1 MCAVNRRSRTQGR
14 PENAHPGRGKARHR
28 RPETAPGPVRDCH
41 HRALQAQGI
50 VRGGVS
56 HRDVPGGRIR
66 APRGGRHRAPVRLE
80 TCSWTATA
88 TARSSVRRKA

>member
-1 MCAVNRRSRTQGR
+1 MT
-14 PENAHPGRGKARHR
+14 RHR
-28 RPETAPGPVRDCH
+28 RPETASGPVRDRH

-66 APRGGRHRAPVRLE
+66 APRGRRDRTLVGIAGKRVDRQQPEPEGVREDRGMADRAKVASANSFVDMTEP
-80 TCSWTATA
+80 SA
-88 TARSSVRRKA
+88 